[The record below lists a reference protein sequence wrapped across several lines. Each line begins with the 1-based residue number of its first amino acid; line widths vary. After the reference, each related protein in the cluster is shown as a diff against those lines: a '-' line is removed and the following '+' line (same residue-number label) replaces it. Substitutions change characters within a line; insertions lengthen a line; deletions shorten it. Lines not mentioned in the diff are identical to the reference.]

1 MITSDETEETFTK
14 GFKMLN
20 CTPPNDAFFNAID
33 EPLIFMTDNCD
44 ELRASI
50 KKAWPKGTLL
60 LCNFHILQQVW
71 RWLYEKEHGIY
82 KDDRVVTM
90 KLFRAVLYT
99 NNFESYEKAYKDLAD
114 SSSNS
119 KIQELSQIFRG
130 TIRYQ
135 PVLG

>member
-50 KKAWPKGTLL
+50 KKAWPKATLL

-82 KDDRVVTM
+82 KDDRVATM
-90 KLFRAVLYT
+90 KLLRAVLYT
-99 NNFESYEKAYKDLAD
+99 NNFESYEKVYKDLAD
-114 SSSNS
+114 LSSNS
-119 KIQELSQIFRG
+119 KIQELPQIFRG